1 MVEQGDL
8 CKDLAIFRIAI
19 CSLMFLIR
27 LFLSGEED
35 SDDDDYEDDDMDI
48 WRDVCENGSR
58 PC

>member
-1 MVEQGDL
+1 
-8 CKDLAIFRIAI
+8 
-19 CSLMFLIR
+19 MFLIR

-35 SDDDDYEDDDMDI
+35 SDDDDYDDDDMDI